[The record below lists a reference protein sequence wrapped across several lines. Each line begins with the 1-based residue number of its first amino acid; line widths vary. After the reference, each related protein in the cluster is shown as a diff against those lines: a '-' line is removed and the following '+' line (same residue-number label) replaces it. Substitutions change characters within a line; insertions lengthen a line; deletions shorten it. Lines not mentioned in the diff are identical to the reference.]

1 MSKRSKSNNK
11 TIVTLLMF
19 IVLVLI
25 VLAALFNT
33 DILINQERQVSVNS
47 AKINS
52 NKDSVTQSSEKD
64 PYENMARSKLSGQWV
79 EKELAEKVPYAVMY
93 SNIADAMPQANI
105 SKADVVF
112 EAPVEG
118 KITRM
123 CCLFENQTD
132 LEKIGPVRSCRTYFL
147 LFARE
152 FESIYV
158 HFGYSEYAE
167 KYLKNDSFKSLDG
180 MSYCNFYRTN
190 DRVAPH
196 NAYTSW
202 AGIAD
207 SVQAKNYSSV
217 YSQGYTSPFT
227 FHTQENPIVPPSG
240 TTCDRVDMNYS
251 YNQPYFEYDAAKN
264 RYLRYQFGAAQI
276 DQQTGEQLEFDN
288 IIVKYV
294 EPDYYENGT
303 PNYKISGVGEGYF
316 ITQGYGQKITW
327 VKENESYGAT
337 KYYYED
343 GTEIILNP
351 GKTYVALVETSQK
364 ITVQ

>member
-33 DILINQERQVSVNS
+33 DILIDKERQVSVNS

-52 NKDSVTQSSEKD
+52 NKDNVTQSSEKD

-207 SVQAKNYSSV
+207 SVQAKNYPSA

-251 YNQPYFEYDAAKN
+251 YNQPYFEYDAAKS

-303 PNYKISGVGEGYF
+303 PNYKYQVLEKG
-316 ITQGYGQKITW
+316 
-327 VKENESYGAT
+327 
-337 KYYYED
+337 
-343 GTEIILNP
+343 IL
-351 GKTYVALVETSQK
+351 
-364 ITVQ
+364 

>member
-33 DILINQERQVSVNS
+33 DILIDKERQVSVNS

-52 NKDSVTQSSEKD
+52 NKDNVTQSSEKD

-132 LEKIGPVRSCRTYFL
+132 LEKIGQIGRASCR
-147 LFARE
+147 E
-152 FESIYV
+152 
-158 HFGYSEYAE
+158 
-167 KYLKNDSFKSLDG
+167 
-180 MSYCNFYRTN
+180 
-190 DRVAPH
+190 RV
-196 NAYTSW
+196 
-202 AGIAD
+202 
-207 SVQAKNYSSV
+207 
-217 YSQGYTSPFT
+217 
-227 FHTQENPIVPPSG
+227 
-240 TTCDRVDMNYS
+240 
-251 YNQPYFEYDAAKN
+251 
-264 RYLRYQFGAAQI
+264 
-276 DQQTGEQLEFDN
+276 
-288 IIVKYV
+288 
-294 EPDYYENGT
+294 
-303 PNYKISGVGEGYF
+303 
-316 ITQGYGQKITW
+316 
-327 VKENESYGAT
+327 
-337 KYYYED
+337 
-343 GTEIILNP
+343 
-351 GKTYVALVETSQK
+351 
-364 ITVQ
+364 

>member
-19 IVLVLI
+19 IVLVFI

-33 DILINQERQVSVNS
+33 DILINKERQVSVNS

-52 NKDSVTQSSEKD
+52 NKDNVTQSSEKD

-207 SVQAKNYSSV
+207 SVQAKNYSSA

-227 FHTQENPIVPPSG
+227 FHTQENPKI
-240 TTCDRVDMNYS
+240 
-251 YNQPYFEYDAAKN
+251 
-264 RYLRYQFGAAQI
+264 L
-276 DQQTGEQLEFDN
+276 LEDF
-288 IIVKYV
+288 
-294 EPDYYENGT
+294 
-303 PNYKISGVGEGYF
+303 
-316 ITQGYGQKITW
+316 
-327 VKENESYGAT
+327 
-337 KYYYED
+337 
-343 GTEIILNP
+343 
-351 GKTYVALVETSQK
+351 
-364 ITVQ
+364 